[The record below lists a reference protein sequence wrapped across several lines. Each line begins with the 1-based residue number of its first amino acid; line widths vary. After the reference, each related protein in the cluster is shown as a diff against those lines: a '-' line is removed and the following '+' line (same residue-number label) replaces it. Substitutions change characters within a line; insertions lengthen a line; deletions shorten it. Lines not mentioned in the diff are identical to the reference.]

1 MKDGLVRPSGIC
13 SSCKNTLTRN
23 PKETV
28 WDVGQEKLMCSTLH
42 EECEAKVR

>member
-1 MKDGLVRPSGIC
+1 MKSGLVRPSGKW

-23 PKETV
+23 PEETV
-28 WDVGQEKLMCSTLH
+28 EVGQEKLMCSTLH